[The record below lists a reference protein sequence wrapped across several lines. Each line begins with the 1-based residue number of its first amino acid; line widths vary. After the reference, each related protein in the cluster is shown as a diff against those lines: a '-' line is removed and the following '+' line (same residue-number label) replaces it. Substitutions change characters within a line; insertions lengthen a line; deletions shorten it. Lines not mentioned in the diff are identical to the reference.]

1 MKRGIAYLRVST
13 ELQDIER
20 QKKLID
26 DYSKKNGIE
35 VVKWIQEKESGY
47 KSNRI
52 GLLELMQCN
61 NDMADIVIVADM
73 SRFSRQDD
81 LIQVVFNIAT
91 VLQNGLDL
99 VFINKPDKVYK
110 ADQQLSMTD
119 TIMLIVEAYS
129 SAVERT
135 RIVERLT
142 TQKVIMLQK
151 NPYSYFYGHVHFGYR
166 VVDNPDFDKKKVDGR
181 VAKKILVE
189 NEDEV
194 QLIKEIYKMYIDGKT
209 MYEITRWLNAS
220 NYTFSY
226 DWVRELLGNKIYKG
240 ERYYGKETFHIKPIV
255 DSETFN
261 KVQALKKKNR
271 DQAHNHQTA
280 FNPFKG
286 LLRCGHCGGTFMQQ
300 LKDER
305 LKDTRSVYICRG
317 KSLVKHKFV
326 KVDKCMSRNIPKQC
340 VWDAMFLT
348 FIDEIG
354 LDFSKHVKPAVKHLK
369 TEIEDK
375 EMALTAIHKRIIK
388 NEKDME
394 KIART
399 LLDCDIESLK
409 KRYKQQYLETEKS
422 NKELQGQV
430 IKLESEIAELGLKMD
445 KLNQTSNTTCLTE
458 MEIAEQYKAYI
469 DKVTIYTVDKKKFY
483 LLIHFISGQ
492 EFVTLSTFTKYDSWT
507 AKLTNDYKLNP
518 ETLTCT
524 RISDNKEFTFIEL
537 EDMAKNKKMFVMSG
551 TEKPV
556 KGEGNS

>member
-47 KSNRI
+47 KSDRV
-52 GLLELMQCN
+52 GLLELMQCS
-61 NDMADIVIVADM
+61 NDIADIVIVADM

-81 LIQVVFNIAT
+81 LIQVAFNITT

-110 ADQQLSMTD
+110 AYQQLSMTD

-166 VVDNPDFDKKKVDGR
+166 VVDNPDFDKKKIDGR
-181 VAKKILVE
+181 VAKKIIVE

-194 QLIKEIYKMYIDGKT
+194 QLIREIYKMYVGGKT
-209 MYEITRWLNAS
+209 MYEITRWLNTS
-220 NYTFSY
+220 NYNFSY

-240 ERYYGKETFHIKPIV
+240 ERYYGKETFHIKPII
-255 DSETFN
+255 DADTFN
-261 KVQALKKKNR
+261 KVQVLKKKNR
-271 DQAHNHQTA
+271 EQAHNHQTS

-286 LLRCGHCGGTFMQQ
+286 LLRCGHCGSTFMQQ

-305 LKDTRSVYICRG
+305 LKDARSVYICRG
-317 KSLVKHKFV
+317 KSLVEHKFV
-326 KVDKCMSRNIPKQC
+326 KDEKCRSINIPRQS
-340 VWDAMFLT
+340 VWDAIVLT
-348 FIDEIG
+348 FHEEVG
-354 LDFSKHVKPAVKHLK
+354 LDFSKHVKPAIRHLK
-369 TEIEDK
+369 AKIEDK
-375 EMALTAIHKRIIK
+375 ETALAAIHKRVKK
-388 NEKDME
+388 NEKDMD

-399 LLDCDIESLK
+399 LLDCEIESLT
-409 KRYKQQYLETEKS
+409 KRYKQQYVEAEKTNKDLQTQIRNLDKEITE
-422 NKELQGQV
+422 LV
-430 IKLESEIAELGLKMD
+430 LKME
-445 KLNQTSNTTCLTE
+445 KISQTSKTTCLTE
-458 MEIAEQYKAYI
+458 MEIAEQFRTYI
-469 DKVTIYTVDKKKFY
+469 DKVTIYTADKKKHY
-483 LLIHFISGQ
+483 LLIHFISGK
-492 EFVTLSTFTKYDSWT
+492 EFIAITTFTKAEIWT
-507 AKLTNDYKLNP
+507 AKLSPDYRLNP

-524 RISDNKEFTFIEL
+524 RISDNKEFTFNEL
-537 EDMAKNKKMFVMSG
+537 EEMGKNKNMFSWKVTG
-551 TEKPV
+551 QPV